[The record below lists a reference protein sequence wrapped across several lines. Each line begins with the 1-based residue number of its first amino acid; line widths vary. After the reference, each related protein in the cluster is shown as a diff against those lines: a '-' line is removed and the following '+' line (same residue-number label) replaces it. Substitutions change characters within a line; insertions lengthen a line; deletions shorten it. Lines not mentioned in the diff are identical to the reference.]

1 MTRQELG
8 TLLNKINNQYFG
20 KISQFIG
27 DKGFFEVWYEELGEY
42 DAKLMDMLLKEYKD
56 TAFPPTAKYFS
67 VGAQNYIEELE
78 KEYLKAANEIYYHA
92 TEEVSFIRSEL
103 KAYMMKVPVDKKLGV
118 VKAIKEQF
126 LEMAEGN
133 VDFVRWLHEH

>member
-8 TLLNKINNQYFG
+8 ALLNKINSQYFG

-42 DAKLMDMLLKEYKD
+42 DVNVINQLLKDYDD

-67 VGAQNYIEELE
+67 VGAKKFQEEME
-78 KEYLKAANEIYYHA
+78 REYLKAANEIYYHA
-92 TEEVSFIRSEL
+92 TEDVSLIRSEL
-103 KAYMMKVPVDKKLGV
+103 YAYMMKVPFSKKLEV
-118 VKAIKEQF
+118 LKAIKDHFMEMDEQ
-126 LEMAEGN
+126 
-133 VDFVRWLHEH
+133 VSFVEWIHEH